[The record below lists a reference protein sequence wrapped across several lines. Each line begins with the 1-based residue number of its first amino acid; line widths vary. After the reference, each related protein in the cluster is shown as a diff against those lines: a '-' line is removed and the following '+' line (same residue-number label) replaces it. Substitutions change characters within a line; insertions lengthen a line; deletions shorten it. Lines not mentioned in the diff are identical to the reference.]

1 MVGYGALLS
10 HARVWWWMVATVAT
24 RLAVCTVPLGAVF
37 LAKEHTGSYAWGAI
51 IAGAYAAGEA
61 LGAPRMGARFQR
73 RPVRQEL
80 SLVVTAEAV
89 ALTGVVWSLSLGS
102 PAVAALLA
110 VLAGG
115 VASGTFGG
123 LRALVVDAVPGN
135 RGSALALDVIVN
147 QVCQVAGP
155 AIAAASVVLLSADAP
170 LLIVSA
176 GLLVT
181 VAVAGRLPATS
192 PGSPEDGRGSG
203 GGAAWQV
210 LRLIWPSAVIVTV
223 VLMIE
228 AVLQVALP
236 GIMEER
242 QSSPELAGV
251 ALSGLAV
258 ASMAGSFLYG
268 LRRWLG
274 APHLH
279 TLVFASLY
287 AVIVVVA
294 GVTRSPVATVA
305 LVASAGFFQAIAS
318 TARSLTVTDT
328 LPASSWSVGF
338 SVLYSC
344 AAVGFT
350 LSSAVSALFLAAGS
364 ATALL
369 IVLGV
374 VGLAIFI
381 IIGWKEAAPR
391 PQITGSVRDGKAATS

>member
-1 MVGYGALLS
+1 LVGYGALLS

-37 LAKEHTGSYAWGAI
+37 VAKEHTGSYAWGAI

-61 LGAPRMGARFQR
+61 IGAPRMGARFQR

-80 SLVVTAEAV
+80 CLVATAEAV

-102 PAVAALLA
+102 PAVATLLA
-110 VLAGG
+110 AVAGG

-155 AIAAASVVLLSADAP
+155 AIAAVSVVLLSADAP
-170 LLIVSA
+170 LLIVSV

-181 VAVAGRLPATS
+181 VAVAGRLPAGP
-192 PGSPEDGRGSG
+192 PGSPTGGRVPGSG
-203 GGAAWQV
+203 SAWQV

-242 QSSPELAGV
+242 RGSPELAVV

-258 ASMAGSFLYG
+258 ASMAGSLLYG

-274 APHLH
+274 PPHPH

-294 GVTRSPVATVA
+294 GVMRSPVATVA

-328 LPASSWSVGF
+328 LPPSAWSVCF

-369 IVLGV
+369 IAL
-374 VGLAIFI
+374 GLAGFTIFV
-381 IIGWKEAAPR
+381 IIGWKEAVPGPR
-391 PQITGSVRDGKAATS
+391 FFGSASDRKAATS